1 LFRVFDVHET
11 MKGAA
16 RVTTEPPYRVK
27 QVEPVMIGA
36 DVAVRRFVLAAGE
49 AIPWHRHTDTDDLC
63 VLLSGSLRVETR
75 GPDTQRVLAPGGS
88 HRTAAGT
95 PHRLSNAGAEDCAF
109 LLIQGVG
116 RRDFVKLEI
125 PA

>member
-1 LFRVFDVHET
+1 MEGGQRR
-11 MKGAA
+11 AA
-16 RVTTEPPYRVK
+16 EPPYRVK
-27 QVEPVMIGA
+27 QVEAVMIGA
-36 DVAVRRFVLAAGE
+36 DVSVRRFVLAAGE
-49 AIPWHRHTDTDDLC
+49 AISWHRHTGTDDLC

-75 GPDTQRVLAPGGS
+75 GPDADHLLAPGGS

-116 RRDFVKLEI
+116 KRDFVKLETM
-125 PA
+125 

>member
-1 LFRVFDVHET
+1 MGDGERV
-11 MKGAA
+11 AA
-16 RVTTEPPYRVK
+16 EPPYRVK
-27 QVEPVMIGA
+27 QVEAVMIGA
-36 DVAVRRFVLAAGE
+36 DVSVRRFVLAAGE
-49 AIPWHRHTDTDDLC
+49 GIPWHRHTGTDDLC

-75 GPDTQRVLAPGGS
+75 EPDTERVLAPGGS
-88 HRTAAGT
+88 HRTTAGT

-116 RRDFVKLEI
+116 QRDFVKLET